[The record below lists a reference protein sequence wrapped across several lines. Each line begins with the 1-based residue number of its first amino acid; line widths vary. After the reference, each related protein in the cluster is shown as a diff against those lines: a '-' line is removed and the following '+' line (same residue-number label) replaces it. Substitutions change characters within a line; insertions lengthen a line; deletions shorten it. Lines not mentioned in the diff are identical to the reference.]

1 MSEETKKTPIPY
13 DCRLKQRKKAIVQR
27 RCTVS
32 ADGEPNRVEM
42 IDTFAW
48 LSASGLLA
56 VPVMRYG
63 CYGCICEH
71 DKTLDDSL
79 CAFDGHPFPRVFNL
93 THVPTGMAII
103 AAHEEEQAFE
113 IMDALD
119 AIPGWE
125 RVSIEGISSD
135 AATKQAVVDA
145 LAKVREARKARGH
158 HS

>member
-1 MSEETKKTPIPY
+1 MSETTKRPAPY
-13 DCRLKQRKKAIVQR
+13 DVRLKERKKAIIQR
-27 RCTVS
+27 RCDI
-32 ADGEPNRVEM
+32 AAEGEPQLVGM
-42 IDTFAW
+42 VDTFAW

-63 CYGCICEH
+63 CYGCACEH
-71 DKTLDDSL
+71 DFSLDDSG
-79 CAFDGHPFPRVFNL
+79 CASSGHPWPRVFNL

-125 RVSIEGISSD
+125 RVSIEGIQED
-135 AATKQAVVDA
+135 TVTKQAVVDA

-158 HS
+158 KS